1 MGSVYF
7 HDHDSRWEVQGMWSP
22 KGEGTE
28 TEWGRVTRTRKQES
42 GQLGSSGS
50 CWRGSQ
56 SLGTKQVQEL

>member
-28 TEWGRVTRTRKQES
+28 TEWGRVTQGLES
-42 GQLGSSGS
+42 RNQVSWVPLGAAGGARSP
-50 CWRGSQ
+50 
-56 SLGTKQVQEL
+56 